1 VVQLNPQAIAILTV
15 ERYRP
20 LIDMDGQMFIGML
33 PNIIFFTIL
42 ALILS
47 ALLYKPVKKILQ
59 LRADRMESES
69 RDTALDNASA
79 AELKTLYEQKVKEIE
94 KERADILAD
103 ARKVATEK
111 RDKLMEAAKAEA
123 QEVKDRATRENV
135 ASLKQIKSAAHQAII
150 DISGD
155 MAAKIIVAKFDK
167 TAQDKIASES
177 LKKLESTSVF
187 GENSATA

>member
-1 VVQLNPQAIAILTV
+1 MNPQAIAILTV